1 MTPHESTVA
10 VPVSIG
16 GYSPVTIAPAS
27 DPVTIAPASD
37 FDARWESWR
46 ARGIAH
52 ERAGRR
58 KIMVVAS
65 VGGAIATAMAIAYA
79 LLRL

>member
-16 GYSPVTIAPAS
+16 GYS
-27 DPVTIAPASD
+27 PVTIAPASD